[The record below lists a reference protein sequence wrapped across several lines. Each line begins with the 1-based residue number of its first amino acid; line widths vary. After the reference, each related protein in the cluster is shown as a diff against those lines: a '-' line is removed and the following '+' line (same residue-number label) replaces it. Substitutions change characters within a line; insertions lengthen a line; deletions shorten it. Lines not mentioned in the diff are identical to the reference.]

1 MIEPGDVKRL
11 ENSYLAGDTSNPVA
25 WVFGEAVHIRPATIT
40 SSYVLY
46 IKSPT
51 DFDSTSTGSMAGE
64 CELNP
69 ALQEIVLDFA
79 ESQLWRMDAKPD
91 RAQVSYNNALAMI
104 KTLNDR
110 YAIDGPEGIGTKG
123 R

>member
-1 MIEPGDVKRL
+1 MSSIDVW
-11 ENSYLAGDTSNPVA
+11 YLKA
-25 WVFGEAVHIRPATIT
+25 
-40 SSYVLY
+40 
-46 IKSPT
+46 PT
-51 DFDSTSTGSMAGE
+51 DFDYTDSSASSGGMAST